1 MAYFHGVKAGEVA
14 TSIVSPAQTTAGF
27 PVVFGTAPIHLTD
40 DPAAYVNKPTVL
52 YSYDEGKTKFG
63 YSSDWDNFT
72 LSEVLYTEFNLY
84 AVAPVCFVN
93 VLDPA
98 KHKTVVTNAEQALS
112 VDKTV
117 TINEPVLLATLAVR
131 TSAEA
136 DPKVLNE
143 DYTAAYDDDGK
154 LVITMINA
162 ASDVTSIFVSYT
174 KLDASQVDDDDM
186 LEAFN
191 LIDSIYSRLS
201 IVPGVLAAPGWTHKP
216 TIAASL
222 RAHALNITGLFRC
235 ICLTDIDTAQATTYD
250 AVNAWKNN
258 NNYTGTNQVACWP
271 CVRNGDH
278 VFHMS
283 THLMG
288 MIGVMDAANN
298 DVPYQSPSNLTMQI
312 TGTCLKNGT
321 EVALSL
327 DQANLLN
334 SQGIYTALNFTGGW
348 KGWGNR
354 TAAYPSNTD
363 VKDCFICVRR
373 MFDWQY
379 QTFILTYWQKVDQP
393 LTRRLVKT
401 VVDSEQIRL
410 NGLTARGYLLGASVQ
425 FLEDENPLT
434 DLLNGIFRVH
444 SYITPPV
451 PAEQIEDTLEYD
463 VNNFQA
469 LFND

>member
-14 TSIVSPAQTTAGF
+14 TSIVSPVQTTAGF

-40 DPAAYVNKPTVL
+40 APAAYVNKPTIL
-52 YSYDEGKTKFG
+52 YSYEEGKKKFG
-63 YSSDWDNFT
+63 YSSDWDKFT
-72 LSEVLYTEFNLY
+72 LSEVLYAEFNLY
-84 AVAPVCFVN
+84 AVAPICFVN

-98 KHKTVVTNAEQALS
+98 KHKTAVTNAEQALS
-112 VDKTV
+112 ADKTV
-117 TINEPVLLATLAVR
+117 TIKEPVLLGTLAVR
-131 TSAEA
+131 TSTEA

-143 DYTAAYDDDGK
+143 DYTAAYNDDGE
-154 LVITMINA
+154 LVITMINVA
-162 ASDVTSIFVSYT
+162 ADVTSIFVSYD
-174 KLDASQVDDDDM
+174 KLDPSLVDNDDK

-191 LIDSIYSRLS
+191 LIDSIYPRLS
-201 IVPGVLAAPGWTHKP
+201 IVPGVLAAPGWTENP

-222 RAHALNITGLFRC
+222 KAHALNIMGLFRC
-235 ICLTDIDTAQATTYD
+235 ICLTDIDTAQATSYD
-250 AVNAWKNN
+250 AVNTWKNN
-258 NNYTGTNQVACWP
+258 NNYTGTNQYACWP

-278 VFHMS
+278 IFHMS
-283 THLMG
+283 THLIG
-288 MIGVMDAANN
+288 IIGVMDAANG

-312 TGTCLKNGT
+312 TGTCLKDGT
-321 EVALSL
+321 EVTLSL

-334 SQGIYTALNFTGGW
+334 SQGVYTALNFTGGW

-363 VKDCFICVRR
+363 VKDCFGCVRR

-379 QTFILTYWQKVDQP
+379 QTFILTYWQKVDRS

-410 NGLTARGYLLGASVQ
+410 NGLAARGYLLGASIQ
-425 FLEDENPLT
+425 FLEEENPLT

-444 SYITPPV
+444 TYITPPV
-451 PAEQIEDTLEYD
+451 PAEQIEDVLEYD
-463 VNNFQA
+463 VNNFRA

>member
-40 DPAAYVNKPTVL
+40 NPAAYVNKPTIL
-52 YSYDEGKTKFG
+52 YSYEEGKKKFG
-63 YSSDWDNFT
+63 YSSDWDKFT
-72 LSEVLYTEFNLY
+72 LSEVLYAQFNLY
-84 AVAPVCFVN
+84 AVAPICFVN

-98 KHKTVVTNAEQALS
+98 KHKTAVTNAEQALS
-112 VDKTV
+112 ADKTV
-117 TINEPVLLATLAVR
+117 TIKEPVLLGTLAVR
-131 TSAEA
+131 TSTEA

-143 DYTAAYDDDGK
+143 DYTAAYNDDGE
-154 LVITMINA
+154 LVITMINVA
-162 ASDVTSIFVSYT
+162 ADVTSIFVSYD
-174 KLDASQVDDDDM
+174 KLDPSLVDDDDK

-191 LIDSIYSRLS
+191 LIDSIYPRLS
-201 IVPGVLAAPGWTHKP
+201 IVPGVLAAPGWTQNP

-222 RAHALNITGLFRC
+222 KAHALNIMGLFRC
-235 ICLTDIDTAQATTYD
+235 ICLTDIDTTQATSYD
-250 AVNAWKNN
+250 AVNTWKNN
-258 NNYTGTNQVACWP
+258 NNYTGTNQYACWP

-283 THLMG
+283 THLIG
-288 MIGVMDAANN
+288 MIGVMDAANG
-298 DVPYQSPSNLTMQI
+298 DVPYQSPSNRTMQI
-312 TGTCLKNGT
+312 TGTCLKDGT
-321 EVALSL
+321 EVTLSL

-363 VKDCFICVRR
+363 VKDCFGCVRR

-401 VVDSEQIRL
+401 IVDSEQIRL

-425 FLEDENPLT
+425 FLEEENPLT

-444 SYITPPV
+444 TYITPPV
-451 PAEQIEDTLEYD
+451 PAEQIEDVLEYD
-463 VNNFQA
+463 VNNFRA

>member
-40 DPAAYVNKPTVL
+40 DPAAYVNKPTIL
-52 YSYDEGKTKFG
+52 YSYEEGKKKFG
-63 YSSDWDNFT
+63 YSSDWDKFT
-72 LSEVLYTEFNLY
+72 LSEVLYAEFNLY
-84 AVAPVCFVN
+84 AVAPICFVN

-98 KHKTVVTNAEQALS
+98 KHKTAVTNAEQALS
-112 VDKTV
+112 ADKTV
-117 TINEPVLLATLAVR
+117 TIKEPVLLGTLTVR
-131 TSAEA
+131 TSTEA

-143 DYTAAYDDDGK
+143 DYTAAYNDDGE

-162 ASDVTSIFVSYT
+162 AADVTSIFVSYA
-174 KLDASQVDDDDM
+174 KLDPSLVDDDDK

-191 LIDSIYSRLS
+191 LIDSIYPRLS
-201 IVPGVLAAPGWTHKP
+201 IVPGVLAAPGWTQNP
-216 TIAASL
+216 TVAASL
-222 RAHALNITGLFRC
+222 KAHALNIMGLFRC
-235 ICLTDIDTAQATTYD
+235 ICLTDIDTAQATSYD
-250 AVNAWKNN
+250 AVNTWKDN
-258 NNYTGTNQVACWP
+258 NNYTGANQVACWP
-271 CVRNGDH
+271 CVRNGGH

-283 THLMG
+283 THLIG
-288 MIGVMDAANN
+288 MIGVMDAANG
-298 DVPYQSPSNLTMQI
+298 DVPYQSSSNLTMQI
-312 TGTCLKNGT
+312 TGTCLKDGT
-321 EVALSL
+321 EVTLSL

-393 LTRRLVKT
+393 LTRRLIKT
-401 VVDSEQIRL
+401 IVDSEQIRL

-425 FLEDENPLT
+425 FLEDENPLA

-444 SYITPPV
+444 TYITPPV

>member
-40 DPAAYVNKPTVL
+40 NPAAYVNKPTIL
-52 YSYDEGKTKFG
+52 YSYEEGKKKFG
-63 YSSDWDNFT
+63 YSSDWDKFT
-72 LSEVLYTEFNLY
+72 LSEVLYAQFNLY
-84 AVAPVCFVN
+84 AVAPICFVN

-98 KHKTVVTNAEQALS
+98 KHKTAVANAEQVLS
-112 VDKTV
+112 ADKTV
-117 TINEPVLLATLAVR
+117 TIKEPVLLGTLAVR

-136 DPKVLNE
+136 EPKVLNE
-143 DYTAAYDDDGK
+143 DYTAAYNDDGE
-154 LVITMINA
+154 LVITMINVA
-162 ASDVTSIFVSYT
+162 ADVTSIFVSYD
-174 KLDASQVDDDDM
+174 KLDPSLVDNDDK

-191 LIDSIYSRLS
+191 LIDSIYPRLS
-201 IVPGVLAAPGWTHKP
+201 IVPGVLAAPGWTENP

-222 RAHALNITGLFRC
+222 KAHALNIMSLFRC
-235 ICLTDIDTAQATTYD
+235 ICLTDIDTAQATSYD
-250 AVNAWKNN
+250 AVNTWKNN
-258 NNYTGTNQVACWP
+258 NNYTGVNQYACWP

-283 THLMG
+283 THLIG
-288 MIGVMDAANN
+288 MIGVMDAANG

-312 TGTCLKNGT
+312 TGTCLKDGT
-321 EVALSL
+321 EVTLSL

-334 SQGIYTALNFTGGW
+334 SQGVYTALNFTGGW

-363 VKDCFICVRR
+363 VKDCFGCVRR

-401 VVDSEQIRL
+401 IVDSEQIRL
-410 NGLTARGYLLGASVQ
+410 NGLVARGYLLGASVQ
-425 FLEDENPLT
+425 FLEEENPLT

-444 SYITPPV
+444 TYITPPV
-451 PAEQIEDTLEYD
+451 PAEQIEDVLEYD
-463 VNNFQA
+463 VNNFRA

>member
-1 MAYFHGVKAGEVA
+1 MAYFHGAKAGEVA

-40 DPAAYVNKPTVL
+40 GPAAYVNKPTIL
-52 YSYDEGKTKFG
+52 YSYEEGKKKFG
-63 YSSDWDNFT
+63 YSSDWDKFT
-72 LSEVLYTEFNLY
+72 LSEVLYAEFNLY
-84 AVAPVCFVN
+84 AVAPICFVN
-93 VLDPA
+93 VLDPV
-98 KHKTVVTNAEQALS
+98 KHKTAVTNAEQALS
-112 VDKTV
+112 ADKTV
-117 TINEPVLLATLAVR
+117 TIKEPVLLGTLTVR
-131 TSAEA
+131 TSTEA

-143 DYTAAYDDDGK
+143 DYTAAYNDDGE

-162 ASDVTSIFVSYT
+162 AADVTSIFVSYA
-174 KLDASQVDDDDM
+174 KLDPSLVDDDDK

-191 LIDSIYSRLS
+191 LIDSIYPRLS
-201 IVPGVLAAPGWTHKP
+201 IVPGVLAAPGWTQNP
-216 TIAASL
+216 TVAASL
-222 RAHALNITGLFRC
+222 KAHALNIMGLFRC
-235 ICLTDIDTAQATTYD
+235 ICLTDIDTAQATSYD
-250 AVNAWKNN
+250 AVNTWKDNN
-258 NNYTGTNQVACWP
+258 KYTGANQVACWP
-271 CVRNGDH
+271 CVRNGGH

-283 THLMG
+283 THLIG
-288 MIGVMDAANN
+288 MIGVMDAANG

-312 TGTCLKNGT
+312 TGTCLKDGT
-321 EVALSL
+321 EVTLSL

-393 LTRRLVKT
+393 LTRRLIKT
-401 VVDSEQIRL
+401 IVDSEQIRL

-444 SYITPPV
+444 TYITPPV

>member
-40 DPAAYVNKPTVL
+40 DPAAYVKKPTIL
-52 YSYDEGKTKFG
+52 YSYEEGKKKFG
-63 YSSDWDNFT
+63 YSSDWDKFT
-72 LSEVLYTEFNLY
+72 LSEVLYAEFNLY
-84 AVAPVCFVN
+84 AVAPICFVN
-93 VLDPA
+93 VLDPV
-98 KHKTVVTNAEQALS
+98 KHKTAVTNAEQALS
-112 VDKTV
+112 ADKTV
-117 TINEPVLLATLAVR
+117 TIKEPVLLGTLTVR
-131 TSAEA
+131 TSTEA

-143 DYTAAYDDDGK
+143 DYTAAYNDDGE

-162 ASDVTSIFVSYT
+162 AADVTSIFVNYA
-174 KLDASQVDDDDM
+174 KLDPSLVDDDDK

-191 LIDSIYSRLS
+191 LIDSIYPRLS
-201 IVPGVLAAPGWTHKP
+201 IVPGVLAAPGWTQNP
-216 TIAASL
+216 TVAASL
-222 RAHALNITGLFRC
+222 KAHALNIMGLFRC
-235 ICLTDIDTAQATTYD
+235 ICLTDIDTAQATSYN
-250 AVNAWKNN
+250 AVNTWKDNN
-258 NNYTGTNQVACWP
+258 HYTGANQVACWP
-271 CVRNGDH
+271 CVRNGGH

-283 THLMG
+283 THLIG
-288 MIGVMDAANN
+288 MIGVMDAANG

-312 TGTCLKNGT
+312 TGTCLKDGT
-321 EVALSL
+321 EVTLSL

-393 LTRRLVKT
+393 LTRRLIKT
-401 VVDSEQIRL
+401 IVDSEQIRL

-444 SYITPPV
+444 TYITPPV

>member
-40 DPAAYVNKPTVL
+40 NPAAYVNKPTIL
-52 YSYDEGKTKFG
+52 YSYEEGKKKFG
-63 YSSDWDNFT
+63 YSSDWDKFT
-72 LSEVLYTEFNLY
+72 LSEVLYAQFNLY
-84 AVAPVCFVN
+84 AVAPICFVN

-98 KHKTVVTNAEQALS
+98 KHKTAVTNAEQALS
-112 VDKTV
+112 ADKTV
-117 TINEPVLLATLAVR
+117 TIKEPVLLGTLAVR
-131 TSAEA
+131 TSTEA

-143 DYTAAYDDDGK
+143 DYTAAYNDDGE
-154 LVITMINA
+154 LVITMINVA
-162 ASDVTSIFVSYT
+162 ADVTSIFVSYD
-174 KLDASQVDDDDM
+174 KLDPSLVDDDDK

-191 LIDSIYSRLS
+191 LIDSIYPRLS
-201 IVPGVLAAPGWTHKP
+201 IVPGVLAAPGWTQNP

-222 RAHALNITGLFRC
+222 RAHALNIMGLFRC
-235 ICLTDIDTAQATTYD
+235 ICLTDIDTTQATSYD
-250 AVNAWKNN
+250 AVNTWKNN
-258 NNYTGTNQVACWP
+258 NNYTGTNQYACWP

-278 VFHMS
+278 IFHMS
-283 THLMG
+283 THLIG
-288 MIGVMDAANN
+288 MIGVMDAANG
-298 DVPYQSPSNLTMQI
+298 DVPYQSPSNRTMQI
-312 TGTCLKNGT
+312 TGTCLKDGT
-321 EVALSL
+321 EVTLSL

-363 VKDCFICVRR
+363 VKDCFGCVRR

-401 VVDSEQIRL
+401 IVDSEQIRL

-425 FLEDENPLT
+425 FLEEENPLT

-444 SYITPPV
+444 TYITPPV
-451 PAEQIEDTLEYD
+451 PAEQIEDVLEYD
-463 VNNFQA
+463 VNNFRA

>member
-40 DPAAYVNKPTVL
+40 NPAAYVNKPTIL
-52 YSYDEGKTKFG
+52 YSYEEGKKKFG
-63 YSSDWDNFT
+63 YSNDWDKFT
-72 LSEVLYTEFNLY
+72 LSEVLYAQFNLY
-84 AVAPVCFVN
+84 AVAPICFVN

-98 KHKTVVTNAEQALS
+98 KHKTAVTNAEQALS
-112 VDKTV
+112 ADKTV
-117 TINEPVLLATLAVR
+117 TIKEPVLLGTLAVR
-131 TSAEA
+131 TSTEA

-143 DYTAAYDDDGK
+143 DYTAAYNDDGE
-154 LVITMINA
+154 LVITMINVA
-162 ASDVTSIFVSYT
+162 ADVTSIFVSYD
-174 KLDASQVDDDDM
+174 KLDPSLVDDDDK

-191 LIDSIYSRLS
+191 LIDSIYPRLS
-201 IVPGVLAAPGWTHKP
+201 IVPGVLAAPGWTQNP

-222 RAHALNITGLFRC
+222 KAHALNIMGLFRC
-235 ICLTDIDTAQATTYD
+235 ICLTDIDTTQATSYD
-250 AVNAWKNN
+250 AVNTWKNN
-258 NNYTGTNQVACWP
+258 NNYTGTNQYACWP

-283 THLMG
+283 THLIG
-288 MIGVMDAANN
+288 MIGVMDAANG
-298 DVPYQSPSNLTMQI
+298 DVPYQSPSNRTMQI
-312 TGTCLKNGT
+312 TGTCLKDGT
-321 EVALSL
+321 EVNLSL

-363 VKDCFICVRR
+363 VKDCFGCVRR

-401 VVDSEQIRL
+401 IVDSEQIRL

-425 FLEDENPLT
+425 FLEEENPLT

-444 SYITPPV
+444 TYITPPV
-451 PAEQIEDTLEYD
+451 PAEQIEDVLEYD
-463 VNNFQA
+463 VNNFRA